1 MDFKEV
7 IPITAL
13 RRFDAMCLHNEYL
26 HENKEL
32 RQQILSWAADML
44 TEAREEWGVLHA
56 TTIEAV
62 VVEDRKAQ
70 AKKRGKAR
78 DNKYAPF
85 REYFKNLQQRRFNEY
100 QKAGQ
105 RLSANRFVEWFLENT
120 AENIEIPYRQSNL
133 KNKLIQ
139 LAQANNREFKK
150 AFEC

>member
-1 MDFKEV
+1 MDYKD
-7 IPITAL
+7 ILPPLAL
-13 RRFDAMCLHNEYL
+13 RKFDEICLHNEYL
-26 HENKEL
+26 YQNKEL
-32 RQQILSWAADML
+32 QQQLLDCMVDML
-44 TEAREEWGVLHA
+44 TKSREEWEKLRK
-56 TTIEAV
+56 TTLGAV
-62 VVEDRKAQ
+62 VKEDRKAQ
-70 AKKRGKAR
+70 AKKRGEAR

>member
-7 IPITAL
+7 IPNKAL
-13 RRFDAMCLHNEYL
+13 RKFDEMCLHNEYL
-26 HENKEL
+26 HKNKEL
-32 RQQILSWAADML
+32 QQQILSWAADML
-44 TEAREEWGVLHA
+44 KEAREKWGALHA

>member
-1 MDFKEV
+1 MKV
-7 IPITAL
+7 I
-13 RRFDAMCLHNEYL
+13 
-26 HENKEL
+26 EL
-32 RQQILSWAADML
+32 A
-44 TEAREEWGVLHA
+44 EWSALHA

-62 VVEDRKAQ
+62 VIEDRKAQ

-139 LAQANNREFKK
+139 LAQTNNREFKK

>member
-7 IPITAL
+7 IPNKAL
-13 RRFDAMCLHNEYL
+13 RKFDEICLHNEYL
-26 HENKEL
+26 RQNKEL

-62 VVEDRKAQ
+62 VIEDRKAQ

-120 AENIEIPYRQSNL
+120 AENIEIPYRHSNL

>member
-7 IPITAL
+7 IPNKAL
-13 RRFDAMCLHNEYL
+13 RKFDEICLHNEYL

-44 TEAREEWGVLHA
+44 KEARAEWSALHA

-62 VVEDRKAQ
+62 VIEDRKAQ